1 MDIRAALTILLSVF
15 TVAGGFYVLV
25 YPYLTGE
32 AAAERRREQIAS
44 KAAAPRRAN
53 GERSVDAAT
62 RRKQIADSLREVEE
76 RNAIKTKV
84 SLETRIAQAGLDLSK
99 NNFLII
105 SGALGIFLGL
115 LLFVV
120 SRNPFIALAGPVIG
134 GFGLPNFA
142 LQFLA
147 NRRLKKFTNEFPNAI
162 DVIIRGVKA
171 GLPLADTLRM
181 IASEGHEPVRSE
193 FRQIV
198 ESQTLG
204 LTVSE
209 AVERLRT
216 RVPTPEANYFVIVVT
231 IQQKTGGN
239 LGEALGNLSTV
250 MRERKKMRDK
260 VKAFSAEA
268 KASAMIIGLLPVIV
282 AFLLYLTNPHFI
294 ELLWTTKQGR
304 GMLIVATLL
313 EAVGTFVMKKMINFD
328 V

>member
-1 MDIRAALTILLSVF
+1 MDFRSALIILLTVF
-15 TVAGGFYVLV
+15 AVAGGFYVLV

-32 AAAERRREQIAS
+32 AAAEKRREQIAS
-44 KAAAPRRAN
+44 KSGARRAP
-53 GERSVDAAT
+53 GERSVDAAA
-62 RRKQIADSLREVEE
+62 RRKQVADSLREVEE
-76 RNAIKTKV
+76 RNANKAKV
-84 SLETRIAQAGLDLSK
+84 SLETRIAQAGLNLSR
-99 NNFLII
+99 NNFLLI
-105 SGALGIFLGL
+105 SGALGIVFGL
-115 LLFVV
+115 LLFVLT
-120 SRNPFIALAGPVIG
+120 RNPLIALAGPAIG

-142 LQFLA
+142 LKFLA
-147 NRRLKKFTNEFPNAI
+147 NRRLKKFTKEFPNAV

-171 GLPLADTLRM
+171 SLPLADTLRM

-209 AVERLRT
+209 AVERLPLRI
-216 RVPTPEANYFVIVVT
+216 PTPETNYFVIVIS

-239 LGEALGNLSTV
+239 LGEALSNLSVV
-250 MRERKKMRDK
+250 MRERHKMRDK

-268 KASAMIIGLLPVIV
+268 KASAMIIGLLPMIV
-282 AFLLYLTNPHFI
+282 TFLLYLTSPHFI

-304 GMLIVATLL
+304 GMLVVAALL
-313 EAVGTFVMKKMINFD
+313 EAGGAFVMKKMIDFE

>member
-1 MDIRAALTILLSVF
+1 MDIRSAFIILLTVF

-32 AAAERRREQIAS
+32 ASAEKRREQIAS
-44 KAAAPRRAN
+44 KTGSRRTP
-53 GERSVDAAT
+53 GERPVDAAA
-62 RRKQIADSLREVEE
+62 RRKQITDSLREVEE
-76 RNAIKTKV
+76 RSAEKAKV
-84 SLETRIAQAGLDLSK
+84 SLETRIAQAGLTLSRSQ
-99 NNFLII
+99 FFMI
-105 SGALGIFLGL
+105 SGGLAIFFGL
-115 LLFVV
+115 LLLLV
-120 SRNPFIALAGPVIG
+120 SRNPLIALAGPVIG

-142 LQFLA
+142 LKFLA
-147 NRRLKKFTNEFPNAI
+147 NRRLKKFTQEFPNAI

-171 GLPLADTLRM
+171 GLPLGDTLRM

-209 AVERLRT
+209 AVERLPARI
-216 RVPTPEANYFVIVVT
+216 PTPETNYFAIVVS

-239 LGEALGNLSTV
+239 LGEALTNLSTV

-260 VKAFSAEA
+260 VKSFSAEA
-268 KASAMIIGLLPVIV
+268 KASAAIIGLLPVIV
-282 AFLLYLTNPHFI
+282 AFLLYLTSPHFI
-294 ELLWTTKQGR
+294 ELLWSTKQGR
-304 GMLIVATLL
+304 GMLVIAALL
-313 EAVGTFVMKKMINFD
+313 EAGGGFMMKKMINFE

>member
-1 MDIRAALTILLSVF
+1 MDIRSALIILLTVF

-32 AAAERRREQIAS
+32 AAAEKRREQIAS
-44 KAAAPRRAN
+44 KSGPRRAP
-53 GERSVDAAT
+53 GERAVDAAA
-62 RRKQIADSLREVEE
+62 RRKQITDSLREVEE
-76 RNAIKTKV
+76 RSAQKAKV
-84 SLETRIAQAGLDLSK
+84 SLETRIAQAGLDLSR
-99 NNFLII
+99 NNFFMI
-105 SGALGIFLGL
+105 SSALGIFSGL
-115 LLFVV
+115 LIFMVAH
-120 SRNPFIALAGPVIG
+120 NPLVALAGPVIG

-142 LQFLA
+142 LKFLA
-147 NRRLKKFTNEFPNAI
+147 NRRLKKFTHEFPNAI

-198 ESQTLG
+198 ELQTLG
-204 LTVSE
+204 LSVAE
-209 AVERLRT
+209 AVERLPSRI
-216 RVPTPEANYFVIVVT
+216 PTPETNYFVIVVS

-239 LGEALGNLSTV
+239 LGEALSNLSTV

-268 KASAMIIGLLPVIV
+268 KASAVIIGLLPVIV
-282 AFLLYLTNPHFI
+282 AFLLYLTSPHFI

-304 GMLIVATLL
+304 GMLVVATLL
-313 EAVGTFVMKKMINFD
+313 EAGGAFVMKRMIDFD

>member
-1 MDIRAALTILLSVF
+1 MDIRSALIILLTVF

-32 AAAERRREQIAS
+32 AAAEKRREQITS
-44 KAAAPRRAN
+44 KAGPRRAP
-53 GERSVDAAT
+53 GERSVDAAA

-76 RNAIKTKV
+76 RSTEKAKV
-84 SLETRIAQAGLDLSK
+84 SLETRIARAGLNLSR
-99 NNFLII
+99 NNFFMI
-105 SGALGIFLGL
+105 SGALGIFSGL
-115 LLFVV
+115 LIFMVT
-120 SRNPFIALAGPVIG
+120 RNPLAALAGPVIG
-134 GFGLPNFA
+134 GFGLPNFV
-142 LQFLA
+142 LKFLA
-147 NRRLKKFTNEFPNAI
+147 NRRLKKFTHEFPNAI

-209 AVERLRT
+209 AVERLPLRI
-216 RVPTPEANYFVIVVT
+216 PTPETNYFVIVVS

-268 KASAMIIGLLPVIV
+268 KASAVIIGLLPVIV
-282 AFLLYLTNPHFI
+282 AFLLYLTSPHFI

-304 GMLIVATLL
+304 GMLVVASLL
-313 EAVGTFVMKKMINFD
+313 EAGGAFVMKRMIDFD